1 MRLWLKCLSFS
12 GSILSRFPGLVRTKA
27 SQEKASAVL
36 SRYEDRDKGKLSRY
50 LDEGTGELVQ
60 NDNEKNSHHPDRLSF
75 AVNRR
80 PLLGADERMWC

>member
-1 MRLWLKCLSFS
+1 MKRSLVLVAIAVSLT
-12 GSILSRFPGLVRTKA
+12 FPGLVRTKA

-50 LDEGTGELVQ
+50 LGEGTGELVQ
-60 NDNEKNSHHPDRLSF
+60 NDNKKNSLHPVCRSF

-80 PLLGADERMWC
+80 PLPGRR